1 MKTYEIAVTSD
12 ERFNSVPGIKW
23 HFWIVSN
30 AYDKYAASEIEG
42 GPDPDRRLISK
53 RANVSVGIKTWG
65 ELIDENRARLQF
77 FQEHLQH
84 TADESAAIRYLQEK
98 HSKFLEGIFVEEESD
113 NSALFSAEMPTT
125 SGVGN

>member
-1 MKTYEIAVTSD
+1 MMTEIFAQGD
-12 ERFNSVPGIKW
+12 LLLDRVPD
-23 HFWIVSN
+23 VSP
-30 AYDKYAASEIEG
+30 SG
-42 GPDPDRRLISK
+42 TVSQK

-98 HSKFLEGIFVEEESD
+98 HSKFLEGIFVEEEID